1 LIPINRQ
8 SGANIGV
15 IAQLHYYLDD
25 IDPRGI
31 GRPLFGNSPPPASP
45 FPRN

>member
-1 LIPINRQ
+1 
-8 SGANIGV
+8 V

-31 GRPLFGNSPPPASP
+31 GKPYSRPFTPALSKELNMQ
-45 FPRN
+45 RHL